1 MGKQRNWTKEELDY
15 LQDNWGAVS
24 VETIAARL
32 NRSIEAIK
40 IKKDRL
46 GLGAFLDSG
55 EYVTF
60 NQLLKALGITG
71 GSGYLMTSWV
81 KNRGFPIKY
90 KKVLKNKFKVVYLK
104 DFWKWAEKNR
114 SMINWSKVEIGILGE
129 EPPWVLTQ
137 RRTDF
142 QSCVKI
148 KTTPWTKGEDK
159 HLHDLLKQFKY
170 NYKELSTK
178 LQRSEGAIQR
188 RINDL
193 ALKERPIKADNQI
206 KWTEDEYI
214 QLGEMIKQRL
224 SYEDMS
230 DRLGKSAKAIRG
242 KVYTMYLSENLDKVA
257 SIIGKGKWGDNRPD
271 RKITLH
277 NCLTSEERAQVKS
290 GLTKIAVI
298 LREQI
303 CKHYEGSEYWQR
315 GLCENWDDRC
325 LAGKSTCDFCESFI
339 RIKPQYCRRCG
350 AEFYKRNK
358 QDICDLC
365 KVARKK
371 QHQRKWMA
379 LYGEKRKKEVI

>member
-148 KTTPWTKGEDK
+148 KTNDPGP
-159 HLHDLLKQFKY
+159 
-170 NYKELSTK
+170 
-178 LQRSEGAIQR
+178 RV
-188 RINDL
+188 RI
-193 ALKERPIKADNQI
+193 
-206 KWTEDEYI
+206 
-214 QLGEMIKQRL
+214 
-224 SYEDMS
+224 
-230 DRLGKSAKAIRG
+230 
-242 KVYTMYLSENLDKVA
+242 
-257 SIIGKGKWGDNRPD
+257 SISM
-271 RKITLH
+271 
-277 NCLTSEERAQVKS
+277 TS
-290 GLTKIAVI
+290 
-298 LREQI
+298 
-303 CKHYEGSEYWQR
+303 
-315 GLCENWDDRC
+315 
-325 LAGKSTCDFCESFI
+325 
-339 RIKPQYCRRCG
+339 
-350 AEFYKRNK
+350 
-358 QDICDLC
+358 
-365 KVARKK
+365 
-371 QHQRKWMA
+371 
-379 LYGEKRKKEVI
+379 